1 MEYVALILP
10 HLHSASDMTRVYVDI
25 LRPMPELLPSEF
37 AARYR
42 YLKEGTTEQPGR
54 WSNDVFPYLVDIM
67 DAVREALLTGKRGIV
82 LMKSGQGGGSEAI
95 INALCWLLTYYPG
108 PALYL
113 ISKDELANEFGRE
126 RFGPIVE
133 TCEPLSRKALRG
145 KGSGELIRIKRFADG
160 KLVISGGRSV
170 LNLQSV
176 PYKFVVIDEVDSL
189 LAEIEGEGDP
199 VKLAEIRMDSFG
211 GPTLMIAFAH
221 PSTRARGAGKLYYD
235 LSDQRRGHV
244 VCVHC
249 GKSFW
254 LQWDHVRAIAEEGMN
269 QAQADRDPRCY
280 HYFAPCCGAEISDAQ
295 RFAMIRHTRQ
305 RSVLA
310 DDVAAR
316 KTWIGVHF
324 SQLYMPSKP
333 LAFLAEKWIEGI
345 DSEATKRVV
354 VNKRLGDVYDAA
366 VTESPAESWRGLVC
380 ISRGVNDPEYY
391 ELGQV
396 PRGVRFLTAGQDSRE
411 TELHWTIWGWGLL
424 RDEGNYP
431 TLCGWLIDAGVVA
444 RAKAATLAAAD
455 LRVFD
460 QLLYDRAFTSVDGKY
475 RFYVEQGFHDSSW
488 QPIAVYDY
496 CRQRPFKAFPIK
508 GAAVDSTSNAPFL
521 RWGARPR
528 WRSGTEEILDDTA
541 KLCLLNTYTLKEA
554 WYGLVAKRFKWVR
567 TPGMPAEPRSILTLP
582 RNVDSVMDARNVSF
596 IEQSSNEYLA
606 VERKALVWKKKGDQH
621 WHDCNIYAYA
631 AALNSDPFQAG
642 LPFEDAQREMEK
654 RSEAGYVP
662 GQEDE

>member
-1 MEYVALILP
+1 METVARYR
-10 HLHSASDMTRVYVDI
+10 HLLRSAVDMARVYSDV
-25 LRPMPELLPSEF
+25 LRPPLDLSPSEF

-54 WSNDVFPYLVDIM
+54 WSNDVFPYLVDVM
-67 DAVREALLTGKRGIV
+67 DAVQEALLTGKRGVV

-95 INALCWLLTYYPG
+95 INALCWLLANHPG

-113 ISKDELANEFGRE
+113 ISKDDLAREFGRE
-126 RFGPIVE
+126 RFGHIIE
-133 TCEPLSRKALRG
+133 TCEPLARKSLRG
-145 KGSGELIRIKRFADG
+145 KGSGELIQIKRFADG
-160 KLVISGGRSV
+160 KLVIQGGRSV

-189 LAEIEGEGDP
+189 LDEIEGQGDP

-221 PSTRARGAGKLYYD
+221 PTTRGRGAGKLYYD

-249 GKSFW
+249 KKSFW
-254 LQWDHVRAIAEEGMN
+254 LQQEHVRASPDEGMN

-280 HYFAPCCGAEISDAQ
+280 HYFAPCCGAEITDAQ
-295 RFAMIRHTRQ
+295 RFSMIRNTRQ
-305 RSVLA
+305 RSVLPE
-310 DDVAAR
+310 DVAKR

-324 SQLYMPSKP
+324 SQFYMPSKP

-345 DSEATKRVV
+345 DNEATKRVY
-354 VNKRLGDVYDAA
+354 VNKRGGDVYDAA
-366 VTESPAESWRGLVC
+366 VTESPAENWRGLVC
-380 ISRGVNDPEYY
+380 ISRGVDDPEYY

-411 TELHWTIWGWGLL
+411 TELHWAIWGWGLL
-424 RDEGNYP
+424 RDEGHHP

-444 RAKAATLAAAD
+444 REKASTLASSD

-460 QLLYDRAFTSVDGKY
+460 QLIYDRAFMSVDGKFK
-475 RFYVEQGFHDSSW
+475 FYVEQCFHDSGW
-488 QPIAVYDY
+488 QPIAVYEY
-496 CRQRPFKAFPIK
+496 CRTRPFRAFPTK

-528 WRSGTEEILDDTA
+528 WRSGSEEILDETA
-541 KLCLLNTYTLKEA
+541 KLCLLNTYTLKEN
-554 WYGLVAKRFKWVR
+554 WYGLVQKRFKWVR

-582 RNVDSVMDARNVSF
+582 RNVDSVLDARSVSF

-606 VERKALVWKKKGDQH
+606 VEKKSLIWKRKGPQH
-621 WHDCNIYAYA
+621 WHDCNISAYA

-642 LPFEDAQREMEK
+642 LPFEDALREREK
-654 RSEAGYVP
+654 QSNAGYVP
-662 GQEDE
+662 GQDDE